1 MTNRLRLSLGIAG
14 AALLIGC
21 NKAEPAAA
29 NAANVAAA
37 DPAAP
42 VVNTVTPVATPAA
55 AAAGALSADY
65 MVGKWSA
72 IGEDCS
78 HTVEFRKD
86 GTVATPMGNA
96 KWTLDGNKLVFD
108 YGEGSKQ
115 PPSSIKVLSPD
126 RIEISKAGGKSETQ
140 KRC

>member
-21 NKAEPAAA
+21 NKAEPATD

-37 DPAAP
+37 EPVAP
-42 VVNTVTPVATPAA
+42 MVNTATPVATPAA

-72 IGEDCS
+72 MGEDCA
-78 HTVEFRKD
+78 HTLEFRKD
-86 GTVATPMGNA
+86 GTVVTPMGNA
-96 KWTLDGNKLVFD
+96 KWALDGDKLDMGFGD
-108 YGEGSKQ
+108 GSKQ
-115 PPSSIKVLSPD
+115 PPSSIKVLGPD
-126 RIEISKAGGKSETQ
+126 RIEISTAGEKSETQ